1 MVESSQT
8 AVPKLES
15 KPILNP
21 QQIEAMAEDAKNK
34 GNDLFKANDF
44 LGAISLYTESICK
57 SLRIFTKFWLFLELL
72 KNEGVFTNRAMAYIK

>member
-44 LGAISLYTESICK
+44 VGAISLYTESICK
-57 SLRIFTKFWLFLELL
+57 
-72 KNEGVFTNRAMAYIK
+72 